1 MPNKIAITG
10 TGRSGTNFFA
20 AILSELGKDVKH
32 EALGADG
39 IASWC
44 IVPNVKDAVYGP
56 GGEILD
62 DDFVVGHQL
71 RHPLKTI
78 GSLTTFNK
86 SSWRYI
92 REHSP
97 QLPRKIMHRAMVHWL
112 DWNNRAAQMA
122 THTWRL
128 EEIEN
133 SAPAIL
139 KDLGWDV
146 EDAVWAEAYKRAKH
160 GANTGKSRANNSLFN
175 PKVGPITQWRRYVY
189 NNRKSPVTWEE
200 LSKIDSELTA
210 EIKAFA
216 VKMGYNE

>member
-20 AILSELGKDVKH
+20 AVLSELGKDVKH

-122 THTWRL
+122 KHTWRL

-216 VKMGYNE
+216 VKVGYNE

>member
-1 MPNKIAITG
+1 MLNKIAITG

-20 AILSELGKDVKH
+20 AVLSELGKDVKH
-32 EALGADG
+32 EELGADG

-44 IVPNVKDAVYGP
+44 IVPNVKEAVYGP
-56 GGEILD
+56 GGKILD

-97 QLPRKIMHRAMVHWL
+97 QLPRKILHRAMAHWF
-112 DWNNRAAQMA
+112 DWNKRAAKIA
-122 THTWRL
+122 DHTWRL

-133 SAPAIL
+133 TSPAIL

-146 EDAVWAEAYKRAKH
+146 EDSVWAEAYKRAKH

-175 PKVGPITQWRRYVY
+175 TKVGPITQWRRYVY
-189 NNRKSPVTWEE
+189 NNRKSPLTWEE

-216 VKMGYNE
+216 VKMGYDE